1 MKKATTT
8 TGTEFTKATLKALS
22 WPKGAT
28 HARLT
33 TPEGKTAVSAKKSVA
48 ASFDGVAGIIEFGA
62 MVKNGK
68 KQEFAPIAGARVGE
82 VPKPAAVETA
92 ETAQTAEAPEASKA
106 DKPAGKREPG
116 LVAFLKGHYELG
128 KLNAWE
134 VAKEVAERFGGT
146 PEQRMIRVRAIPQF
160 FKTTG
165 VVGGWRKMTKEE
177 KRATRGTSSTGKRA
191 RLDAAEAVVKA
202 WRASTGQMTH
212 ELGDALTA
220 LSATFT
226 E

>member
-8 TGTEFTKATLKALS
+8 TTGMEFTKTTLKALS

-28 HARLT
+28 HARLS
-33 TPEGKTAVSAKKSVA
+33 TPAGKTAVSAKKSIVS
-48 ASFDGVAGIIEFGA
+48 SFDGVFGIIEFGA

-68 KQEFAPIAGARVGE
+68 KSEFAPIVGARVGE
-82 VPKPAAVETA
+82 VPQPAAVETA
-92 ETAQTAEAPEASKA
+92 PTAEAPKA

-116 LVAFLKGHYELG
+116 LVDFLRDHYKSG
-128 KLNAWE
+128 TLNAWE
-134 VAKEVAERFGGT
+134 VAKAVADKFGGT

-212 ELGDALTA
+212 ELGAALTA

>member
-68 KQEFAPIAGARVGE
+68 KREFAPIAGAKVG
-82 VPKPAAVETA
+82 AVA
-92 ETAQTAEAPEASKA
+92 EPTSTVTEAPEAPKA

-212 ELGDALTA
+212 ELGEALTA

>member
-1 MKKATTT
+1 MKKATT

-33 TPEGKTAVSAKKSVA
+33 TPEGKTAVSAKKSVV
-48 ASFDGVAGIIEFGA
+48 ASFDGVSGTIEFGA
-62 MVKNGK
+62 MIKNGK
-68 KQEFAPIAGARVGE
+68 KQEFVPIAGARVGE
-82 VPKPAAVETA
+82 VPQPAAVETA
-92 ETAQTAEAPEASKA
+92 PTAAAPKA

-128 KLNAWE
+128 QLNAWE

-202 WRASTGQMTH
+202 WRERTGQMTH
-212 ELGDALTA
+212 ELGEALTA